1 MIFHGGSKR
10 KFIPSW
16 FWVLLVGLP
25 VAILVRWLIWWFIY
39 PSDKRTSALEIDAP
53 RSDPIPIQIQKDDF
67 SLLKGIGPKTAE
79 AIYLAGIFT
88 YQQMGLM
95 EPEEMDQLLRSH
107 SLPTTN
113 RAFWQE
119 QAILAA
125 AQDWEGLEKTQ
136 K

>member
-1 MIFHGGSKR
+1 MIFHGRNKR
-10 KFIPSW
+10 NFIPSW
-16 FWVLLVGLP
+16 FLVLLVGLP
-25 VAILVRWLIWWFIY
+25 VAILVRWLIWWFIS

-53 RSDPIPIQIQKDDF
+53 RSDSIPKDDF

-79 AIYLAGIFT
+79 AIYSAGIFT
-88 YQQMGLM
+88 YKQMGLM
-95 EPEEMDQLLRSH
+95 EPEEMDQLLRNH

-119 QAILAA
+119 QAIKAA

-136 K
+136 I